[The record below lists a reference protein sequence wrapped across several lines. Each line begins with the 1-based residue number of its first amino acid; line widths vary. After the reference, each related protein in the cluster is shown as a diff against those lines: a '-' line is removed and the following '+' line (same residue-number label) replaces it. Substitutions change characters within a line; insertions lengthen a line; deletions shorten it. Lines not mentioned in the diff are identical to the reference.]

1 MNYRK
6 IPTASMMYTRL
17 QYHTN
22 TIVGK
27 HGIQTFKFVVVVY
40 LFLLLSFDDFVPVNA
55 CPLLFLDKWFVHIYL
70 NANFGWATNVS
81 TCHDNLYIENCCIA
95 HIYIYIIWGQRLW
108 FNLVY
113 VSIVWNDKEQIW
125 EIMILLYS
133 LW

>member
-27 HGIQTFKFVVVVY
+27 HCIQTFKFVVVVY

-55 CPLLFLDKWFVHIYL
+55 CPLLFLDK
-70 NANFGWATNVS
+70 
-81 TCHDNLYIENCCIA
+81 
-95 HIYIYIIWGQRLW
+95 
-108 FNLVY
+108 
-113 VSIVWNDKEQIW
+113 
-125 EIMILLYS
+125 
-133 LW
+133 

>member
-1 MNYRK
+1 MDLCMNYRK

-95 HIYIYIIWGQRLW
+95 HIYILW
-108 FNLVY
+108 FY
-113 VSIVWNDKEQIW
+113 YIPCGKCHPMSWTKTMQVWPLSNI
-125 EIMILLYS
+125 YT
-133 LW
+133 